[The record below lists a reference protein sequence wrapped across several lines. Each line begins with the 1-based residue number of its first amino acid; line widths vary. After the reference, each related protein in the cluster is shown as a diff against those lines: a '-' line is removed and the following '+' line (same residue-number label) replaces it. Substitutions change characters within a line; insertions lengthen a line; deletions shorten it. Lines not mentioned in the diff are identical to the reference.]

1 MKRKLWWV
9 GIVAGAA
16 LSLLGCHSDNDK
28 PLKVGTIAGPETTLM
43 EVAQQV
49 ARQRYDLEFKIVE
62 FTDYAIPN
70 IALRD
75 GSIDANAYQHLP
87 YLQAAQANQG
97 YHFAV
102 LAKTFIYPMGGYSSK
117 HDTLA
122 ELPDKAIIAIPND
135 PSNEGRALILLAKH
149 GLITL
154 AADAGFTATPSDIV
168 DNPRQLRFRTLDA
181 AQLPRVLA
189 DVDLAI
195 INSNFAV
202 AGDLLPQRD
211 AMILEDDSSPYANL
225 IVVRSGEQ
233 DEDALRL
240 LVKAYH
246 SPEVIAAADRLF
258 AGQAIAAWQDDH
270 SQSID

>member
-1 MKRKLWWV
+1 VKSKLWWV
-9 GIVAGAA
+9 GIIVSAA
-16 LSLLGCHSDNDK
+16 LSLLSCDNNNEK

-43 EVAQQV
+43 EIAQQV
-49 ARQRYDLEFKIVE
+49 AKQQYDLEFNIVE

-97 YHFAV
+97 YQFTV

-117 HDTLA
+117 HDALVD
-122 ELPDKAIIAIPND
+122 LPNKAIIAIPND

-154 AADAGFTATPSDIV
+154 VADAGFTATPGDIV
-168 DNPRQLRFRTLDA
+168 DNPKQFRFRTLDA

-189 DVDLAI
+189 DVDLVI

-211 AMILEDDSSPYANL
+211 AIMLEDDSSSYANL
-225 IVVRSGEQ
+225 IVVRRGEQ
-233 DEDALRL
+233 DNTALQL

-246 SPEVIAAADRLF
+246 SPEVIAAANRLF

-270 SQSID
+270 SQPLE